1 VGVAFLLPRVRFPF
15 TSVNAMS
22 AADRAGGK
30 PPASD
35 ARRVLRRTAVRAAC
49 SSAAA
54 STSSTDM
61 GTGTA
66 GAEDAAASSKMAN
79 DDDDEDDAGGAGGA
93 TAGKSTAP
101 PLSSTMSAS
110 ARPRAASSAMWV
122 ATMPCSSAH
131 CGSRVASPRFV
142 VARPFVGAGFGAA
155 NDALFSIPVRGIRA
169 AVDAIDPAASLNV
182 AQHNEKQKFNGY
194 KKAESEDGSEGI
206 LRSKQQKDDVVAT
219 LQVSCPRCSDSVPA
233 F

>member
-1 VGVAFLLPRVRFPF
+1 LLALQKQHDETEKQNITIRVIYLRGTSGTGAEGAGLGTVAVTFLLPRVRFPF

-22 AADRAGGK
+22 AADRAGGRL
-30 PPASD
+30 PTSD

-66 GAEDAAASSKMAN
+66 GAEDDASSKMAN
-79 DDDDEDDAGGAGGA
+79 DDDDDAGGAGGA

-110 ARPRAASSAMWV
+110 ARPRTASSAMWV
-122 ATMPCSSAH
+122 ATMPCSSVH

-169 AVDAIDPAASLNV
+169 AVDAIVRPPV
-182 AQHNEKQKFNGY
+182 
-194 KKAESEDGSEGI
+194 
-206 LRSKQQKDDVVAT
+206 
-219 LQVSCPRCSDSVPA
+219 
-233 F
+233 

>member
-1 VGVAFLLPRVRFPF
+1 VTAAFLLPRVRFPF

-30 PPASD
+30 PPAID

-66 GAEDAAASSKMAN
+66 GAEDSAASSKMAN
-79 DDDDEDDAGGAGGA
+79 DDEDDDEDDAGGAGGA

-122 ATMPCSSAH
+122 ATMPCSAAH

-142 VARPFVGAGFGAA
+142 VARPFVGTGFGAA
-155 NDALFSIPVRGIRA
+155 NNALFSIPVRGIRVA
-169 AVDAIDPAASLNV
+169 DAIVYTAGQLTFECSIL
-182 AQHNEKQKFNGY
+182 FNG
-194 KKAESEDGSEGI
+194 
-206 LRSKQQKDDVVAT
+206 
-219 LQVSCPRCSDSVPA
+219 
-233 F
+233 